1 MKSLTQFIQESA
13 RFAKIDKLK
22 KEIDLYNDKDQ
33 RGPANVGEALI
44 HSLIKAFNEEGNGVL
59 NVPSHNEMGEGM
71 WLVYNPNFTD
81 AIVWEPYRNNRFITW
96 AIHLDRKEAIIQGQI
111 IYTVSELDDQL
122 IKNMNGDVKFVQIH
136 C

>member
-13 RFAKIDKLK
+13 RFEKIDKLK
-22 KEIDLYNDKDQ
+22 KEIDSYNDKDQ

-44 HSLIKAFNEEGNGVL
+44 HSLIKEFTKEGNEVSE
-59 NVPSHNEMGEGM
+59 VPSHNEMGEGM
-71 WLVYNPNFTD
+71 WLAYNPNFID
-81 AIVWEPYRNNRFITW
+81 AIVWEPTRNDRFITW

-111 IYTVSELDDQL
+111 IYTVGELDDQL
-122 IKNMNGDVKFVQIH
+122 IKNMNGDVKFIRID